1 MADSDYDSRDDRSD
15 DRPRRRRD
23 DDAPK
28 KKGGCS
34 IWVIL
39 LGVFGLIGL
48 VCAGSCGGF
57 MWWSLSL
64 AESAKGAA
72 NSVLVKVGS
81 GDMSGAYNGM
91 SATYKATHT
100 QAQFEKAMKDAK
112 LTDFASAEY
121 TNSSSNSSG
130 GNSEMTLTGT
140 ATLKSG
146 GTTPI
151 IVKMKILPD
160 LKTFEVEDIGGT
172 SFVTPPFGGTPATT
186 PSTGG
191 TTPTTGK

>member
-1 MADSDYDSRDDRSD
+1 MADSDHDSRDSRDDREY

-23 DDAPK
+23 DDRPA

-34 IWVIL
+34 PWVIV
-39 LGVFGLIGL
+39 LGILGLVGL

-64 AESAKGAA
+64 AESAKKAA
-72 NSVLVKVGS
+72 DGVLVKAGS
-81 GDMSGAYNGM
+81 GDISGAYNGM
-91 SATYKATHT
+91 SADYKATHT
-100 QAQFEKAMKDAK
+100 QAQFEKALKDAK

-121 TNSSSNSSG
+121 TSSSSNSSG
-130 GNSEMTLTGT
+130 GKNEMTLSGT

-151 IVKMKILPD
+151 IVKLKILPD

-172 SFVTPPFGGTPATT
+172 SFAPPTFGGTP
-186 PSTGG
+186 S